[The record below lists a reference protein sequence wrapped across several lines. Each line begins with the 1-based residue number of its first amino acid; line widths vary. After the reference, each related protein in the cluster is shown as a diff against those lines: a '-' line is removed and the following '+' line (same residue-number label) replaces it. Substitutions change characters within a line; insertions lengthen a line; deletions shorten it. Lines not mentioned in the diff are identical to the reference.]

1 MDTQTI
7 YRRRWGI
14 LSVLIV
20 SLLAIVI
27 DNTVLNV
34 ALKTIAEPH
43 GGLGASQSQL
53 EWAINSYTLVFAGL
67 LFTFGVIGD
76 RIGRKRM
83 LMIGLILFGIGS
95 LLSAYSR
102 SPDQLI
108 FARGAM
114 GLGGA
119 AVMPQ
124 TLSIISNVFEPQ
136 ERPRAIGI
144 WASAVGI
151 GFAIGPVLAGVLLA
165 HFWWGSVFLINVP
178 VTIAG
183 AIAVALLVPESRN
196 PERAGIDILGV
207 LLSIAGLVLVVF
219 GIVQGG
225 DAGSW
230 VHPSVLG
237 PIAGGLAVLAVF
249 TWHESR
255 TRHPALDVRL
265 FRDRRLSASVGA
277 LGLVFFGM
285 GGVFFFTAFY
295 LQNVRGY
302 SALDAGLMTV
312 PFAVGQL
319 LLSPRSAALVRRY
332 GPKVVGTAGMF
343 VMAAALAG
351 YVLLG
356 TASPIW
362 LLGLLFFIQGAAIG
376 AAMPAATS
384 AVMDVLP
391 RERAGAGSA
400 LTNTARQ
407 VGVALGVAVLG
418 SILAQSY
425 HQTLSPTLASL
436 PATTRGAAGGSISAT
451 QAVAAQLGPAG
462 RFLLGPANDAFVSAM
477 HVTTIVAAVIA
488 LAGAIVVLRW
498 MPGLSA
504 APAAAQESPEPAAP
518 EQAAPERA
526 MLQPAALEAAAA
538 PRIDP
543 IDAADVWQENVSART
558 GPTGAGPSPRRRWTR
573 RMSTSS
579 TSGQGTSPT
588 SHTAWKDKKRW
599 FRQRYTSMR
608 RPRAT
613 PVSSARATPVS
624 SGRLRSAARTRV
636 TTARLSRRA
645 RIPGPPR
652 AVAPA
657 GRAVSAP
664 SRRSS
669 KPRSSSSPRRAP
681 TACASSRSR
690 RGPVSAR
697 PRSTGAGTTRKT
709 SCWPRWAR

>member
-1 MDTQTI
+1 MQPCRKRDRSLFFVQLAKGTMDSQTI

-34 ALKTIAEPH
+34 ALKTIAEPRA
-43 GGLGASQSQL
+43 GLGASQSQL

-108 FARGAM
+108 FARAAM

-136 ERPRAIGI
+136 ERSRAIGI

-178 VTIAG
+178 VTVAG

-196 PERAGIDILGV
+196 PERAGIDVLGV

-237 PIAGGLAVLAVF
+237 PIVGGLAVLAVF
-249 TWHESR
+249 AWHESR

-319 LLSPRSAALVRRY
+319 LLSPRSAALVRRF

-356 TASPIW
+356 TASPVW

-425 HQTLSPTLASL
+425 HQTMSPTLASL
-436 PATTRGAAGGSISAT
+436 PAATRDAAGGSISAT
-451 QAVAAQLGPAG
+451 QAVAAQLGTAG
-462 RFLLGPANDAFVSAM
+462 RALLGPANDAFVSAM
-477 HVTTIVAAVIA
+477 HVTTVVAAIIA

-498 MPGLSA
+498 MPGLGSTSPVT
-504 APAAAQESPEPAAP
+504 PAVQPTPAVPSAP
-518 EQAAPERA
+518 E
-526 MLQPAALEAAAA
+526 LEPVAVDAAAA
-538 PRIDP
+538 PGIDP
-543 IDAADVWQENVSART
+543 LEALDVWPEHLTSRPAAAS
-558 GPTGAGPSPRRRWTR
+558 GAVEAAGAAVDPADEYLVDVWP
-573 RMSTSS
+573 
-579 TSGQGTSPT
+579 GDFADQ
-588 SHTAWKDKKRW
+588 SHG
-599 FRQRYTSMR
+599 
-608 RPRAT
+608 
-613 PVSSARATPVS
+613 VE
-624 SGRLRSAARTRV
+624 G
-636 TTARLSRRA
+636 
-645 RIPGPPR
+645 
-652 AVAPA
+652 
-657 GRAVSAP
+657 
-664 SRRSS
+664 
-669 KPRSSSSPRRAP
+669 
-681 TACASSRSR
+681 
-690 RGPVSAR
+690 
-697 PRSTGAGTTRKT
+697 
-709 SCWPRWAR
+709 

>member
-1 MDTQTI
+1 MAPLPAGPFVRLRKGTMDTQTI

-34 ALKTIAEPH
+34 ALKTIAEPR

-83 LMIGLILFGIGS
+83 LMIGLVLFGIGS

-108 FARGAM
+108 FARAAM

-151 GFAIGPVLAGVLLA
+151 GVAIGPVLGGLLLA

-178 VTIAG
+178 VTVAG
-183 AIAVALLVPESRN
+183 AVAVALLVPESRN
-196 PERAGIDILGV
+196 PERAGLDLPGV
-207 LLSIAGLVLVVF
+207 LLSIAGLVLLVY

-230 VHPSVLG
+230 VHPGVLG
-237 PIAGGLAVLAVF
+237 PIVGGLAVLAVF
-249 TWHESR
+249 AWHESR
-255 TRHPALDVRL
+255 SRHPALDVRL

-277 LGLVFFGM
+277 IALVFFGM
-285 GGVFFFTAFY
+285 GGVYFFTSFY
-295 LQNVRGY
+295 TQNVLGY
-302 SALDAGLMTV
+302 SPVGAGLLTV

-319 LLSPRSAALVRRY
+319 LLSPRSASLVRRY
-332 GPKVVGTAGMF
+332 GAKAAGTGGMF
-343 VMAAALAG
+343 VMSVALAG

-356 TASPIW
+356 TASPVW
-362 LLGLLFFIQGAAIG
+362 LLGLLFFVQGAGIG
-376 AAMPAATS
+376 VAMPAATS

-418 SILAQSY
+418 SILAQAY
-425 HQTLSPTLASL
+425 HQALSPALSAL
-436 PATTRGAAGGSISAT
+436 PATARGAAGGSIEAT
-451 QAVAAQLGPAG
+451 QAVAAQLGTAG
-462 RFLLGPANDAFVSAM
+462 RALLGPANDAFVSAM

-498 MPGLSA
+498 MPGLGS
-504 APAAAQESPEPAAP
+504 
-518 EQAAPERA
+518 
-526 MLQPAALEAAAA
+526 PAALEPALAIAEPAAAEPTTLNAADA
-538 PRIDP
+538 PHIDP
-543 IDAADVWQENVSART
+543 MDALDVWQENLSA
-558 GPTGAGPSPRRRWTR
+558 GAA
-573 RMSTSS
+573 
-579 TSGQGTSPT
+579 
-588 SHTAWKDKKRW
+588 TARGADPGADPADEYLVDIWPGEFADR
-599 FRQRYTSMR
+599 
-608 RPRAT
+608 
-613 PVSSARATPVS
+613 S
-624 SGRLRSAARTRV
+624 SGV
-636 TTARLSRRA
+636 E
-645 RIPGPPR
+645 G
-652 AVAPA
+652 
-657 GRAVSAP
+657 
-664 SRRSS
+664 
-669 KPRSSSSPRRAP
+669 
-681 TACASSRSR
+681 
-690 RGPVSAR
+690 
-697 PRSTGAGTTRKT
+697 
-709 SCWPRWAR
+709 